1 MRALLDLEK
10 ALKQYWGYGSF
21 LPLQQEAMSAV
32 VAGQDSLVVLPT
44 GGGKSLCFQAPA
56 MVLPGMAVVV
66 SPLIALMKDQVD
78 GLIECGVSA
87 ARLDSS
93 LTAAEQHDALEK
105 IRCRALKL
113 LYVSPERLVTD
124 SFIALLKRLKPSFIA
139 VDEAHCISMWG
150 HDFRPE
156 YRQLG
161 QLRDLFPRMPIH
173 AYTATAT
180 EKVRADVAL
189 QLRLADPKILIGSF
203 DRPNLVY
210 RVERR
215 ENRLG
220 QVGAILDRHK
230 GESALVY
237 CIRRVDV
244 DELCGG
250 LAARGYRALPYHA
263 GMDDESRKA
272 NQDAFIRERADI
284 IVATVAFGMGIDKS
298 NVRCVIHAGMPKSLE
313 HYQQES
319 GRAGRDG
326 LPAECILLYS
336 GGDYGVWRSILENT
350 EPVARTISL
359 EKLNHMYAY
368 CTASACRRR
377 EILAYFGQRPAR
389 DNCAA
394 CDVCLGDV
402 KGMKDSLVTAQKI
415 LSCVLRQGERFGGD
429 YTALVLTGSGD
440 ERIARNM
447 HDQLSTYGLLRDFS
461 KRAVR
466 DWIEQLASQGCL
478 DRVGEFKV
486 LAVTALGRR
495 VLKGLHTPNL
505 LEPPKKREPKKRA
518 PKSVRAAKV
527 SMEGVDQA
535 LFEALRALRR
545 EIADSKGIPAYVVF
559 HDAALLDMARRK
571 PTTETEL
578 LEVFGLGERKAA
590 QYGREFLGVI
600 RRSLERADDGGMS
613 GDAAHKT
620 QLAPPAPKGRRP

>member
-1 MRALLDLEK
+1 MRAVLELEK
-10 ALKQYWGYGSF
+10 TLKQYWGYGSF
-21 LPLQQEAMSAV
+21 LPLQKEAMSAV
-32 VAGQDSLVVLPT
+32 VSGHDSVVVLPT

-56 MVLPGMAVVV
+56 VILPGMAVVV

-78 GLIECGVSA
+78 GLLECGVSA

-93 LTAAEQHDALEK
+93 LTAAEQDDALQK
-105 IRCRALKL
+105 IHCRALKL
-113 LYVSPERLVTD
+113 LYVAPERLVSD
-124 SFIALLKRLKPSFIA
+124 SFITLLKRTRPSFIA
-139 VDEAHCISMWG
+139 IDEAHCISMWG

-161 QLRDLFPRMPIH
+161 QLRDLFPRMAVH

-189 QLRLADPKILIGSF
+189 QLRLADPKVLVGSF

-220 QVGAILDRHK
+220 QIGAILDRHK
-230 GESALVY
+230 GESGLIY
-237 CIRRVDV
+237 CIRRADV
-244 DELCGG
+244 DELCASLVG
-250 LAARGYRALPYHA
+250 RGYRALPYHA
-263 GMDDESRKA
+263 GMEDNARKA

-298 NVRCVIHAGMPKSLE
+298 NVRFVIHAAMPKSLE

-336 GGDYGVWRSILENT
+336 GGDYGIWRSILENN

-359 EKLNHMYAY
+359 EKLNHMYSY
-368 CTASACRRR
+368 CTTGACRRK
-377 EILAYFGQRPAR
+377 EILAYFGQAPAHE
-389 DNCAA
+389 NCAA

-429 YTALVLTGSGD
+429 YTALVLTGSND
-440 ERIARNM
+440 ERILRNG
-447 HDQLSTYGLLRDFS
+447 HNQLSTYGLLRDFS
-461 KRAVR
+461 RKVVR

-478 DRVGEFKV
+478 DRVGEYKV
-486 LAVTALGRR
+486 LAVTAQGRR
-495 VLKGLHTPNL
+495 VLKGLDTPNL
-505 LEPPKKREPKKRA
+505 LEPPKKREPKKKRTA
-518 PKSVRAAKV
+518 KSARAAKI
-527 SMEGVDQA
+527 SMEGVDEA

-559 HDAALLDMARRK
+559 HDATLLDMARRK
-571 PTTETEL
+571 PTTEAQL
-578 LEVFGLGERKAA
+578 LAVFGLGERKAA
-590 QYGREFLGVI
+590 QYGREFLNAI
-600 RRSLERADDGGMS
+600 RRRSEGIDD
-613 GDAAHKT
+613 
-620 QLAPPAPKGRRP
+620 

>member
-1 MRALLDLEK
+1 M
-10 ALKQYWGYGSF
+10 
-21 LPLQQEAMSAV
+21 
-32 VAGQDSLVVLPT
+32 VVLPT

-56 MVLPGMAVVV
+56 VILPGMAVIV

-93 LTAAEQHDALEK
+93 LTAAEQNDALEK

-113 LYVSPERLVTD
+113 LYVSPERLVSD
-124 SFIALLKRLKPSFIA
+124 SFIEMLKRMKPSFIA
-139 VDEAHCISMWG
+139 IDEAHCISMWG

-161 QLRDLFPRMPIH
+161 QLRDLFPKMAIH

-189 QLRLADPKILIGSF
+189 QLRLADPKILVGSF

-244 DELCGG
+244 DELCAG
-250 LAARGYRALPYHA
+250 LAAKGFRALPYHA
-263 GMDDESRKA
+263 GMDDEARKA

-326 LPAECILLYS
+326 LARRMHPALL
-336 GGDYGVWRSILENT
+336 
-350 EPVARTISL
+350 
-359 EKLNHMYAY
+359 
-368 CTASACRRR
+368 RRR
-377 EILAYFGQRPAR
+377 
-389 DNCAA
+389 
-394 CDVCLGDV
+394 
-402 KGMKDSLVTAQKI
+402 
-415 LSCVLRQGERFGGD
+415 
-429 YTALVLTGSGD
+429 
-440 ERIARNM
+440 
-447 HDQLSTYGLLRDFS
+447 
-461 KRAVR
+461 
-466 DWIEQLASQGCL
+466 
-478 DRVGEFKV
+478 
-486 LAVTALGRR
+486 
-495 VLKGLHTPNL
+495 
-505 LEPPKKREPKKRA
+505 
-518 PKSVRAAKV
+518 
-527 SMEGVDQA
+527 
-535 LFEALRALRR
+535 LRR
-545 EIADSKGIPAYVVF
+545 LAEHPGKHRAG
-559 HDAALLDMARRK
+559 
-571 PTTETEL
+571 
-578 LEVFGLGERKAA
+578 
-590 QYGREFLGVI
+590 
-600 RRSLERADDGGMS
+600 RADDLAGETQPHVLVLHRQRLPPE
-613 GDAAHKT
+613 GDPRLLRPGVRPRT
-620 QLAPPAPKGRRP
+620 TAPHATSASAT

>member
-1 MRALLDLEK
+1 LLDLEK

-21 LPLQQEAMSAV
+21 LPLQKEAMSAV
-32 VAGQDSLVVLPT
+32 VSGRDSLVVLPT

-56 MVLPGMAVVV
+56 VILPGMAVIV

-78 GLIECGVSA
+78 GLLECGVSA

-93 LTAAEQHDALEK
+93 LTAAEQNDALQK

-113 LYVSPERLVTD
+113 LYVAPERLVSD
-124 SFIALLKRLKPSFIA
+124 SFIELLKRTRPSFIA

-161 QLRDLFPRMPIH
+161 QLRDLFPRMAIH

-189 QLRLADPKILIGSF
+189 QLRLADPKILVGSF

-237 CIRRVDV
+237 CIRRADV
-244 DELCGG
+244 DELCAS
-250 LAARGYRALPYHA
+250 LAAKGYRALPYHA
-263 GMDDESRKA
+263 GMNDEARKA

-313 HYQQES
+313 YYQQES
-319 GRAGRDG
+319 GRSGRDG
-326 LPAECILLYS
+326 LPAECVLLYS
-336 GGDYGVWRSILENT
+336 GGDYGVWRSILENS

-359 EKLNHMYAY
+359 EKLNHIYSY
-368 CTASACRRR
+368 CTASACRRK
-377 EILAYFGQRPAR
+377 EILAYFGQRPAK
-389 DNCAA
+389 DNCGA

-429 YTALVLTGSGD
+429 YTAQVLTGSSD
-440 ERIARNM
+440 ERILRNG

-486 LAVTALGRR
+486 LAVTEQGRR

-505 LEPPKKREPKKRA
+505 LEPPKKREPKKRPA
-518 PKSVRAAKV
+518 KSVRAAKV
-527 SMEGVDQA
+527 PMEGVDQA

-559 HDAALLDMARRK
+559 HDATLLDMAGRK
-571 PTTETEL
+571 PTTEAEL
-578 LEVFGLGERKAA
+578 LKVSGVGEWKAA
-590 QYGREFLGVI
+590 HYGREFLSVI
-600 RRSLERADDGGMS
+600 RGHAERMDGSGMRTAD
-613 GDAAHKT
+613 
-620 QLAPPAPKGRRP
+620 Q